1 MTHCFLQLTI
11 NPQSGEDLVYLT
23 GSDCEFTV
31 ITYEPRLGHI
41 KMWSSRTP
49 DVPVLLYGVLISL
62 YSQPHLLLN
71 GGSGYDGVIHG
82 VKSRVLD
89 VGEAP

>member
-11 NPQSGEDLVYLT
+11 NPEAGEVLNRVYV
-23 GSDCEFTV
+23 SVNFTV

>member
-1 MTHCFLQLTI
+1 
-11 NPQSGEDLVYLT
+11 
-23 GSDCEFTV
+23 
-31 ITYEPRLGHI
+31 
-41 KMWSSRTP
+41 
-49 DVPVLLYGVLISL
+49 VLLYGVLISL